1 VTTEQEK
8 TIMSD
13 DTQDQQL
20 ADAAR
25 AALPA
30 LILLGDYIGN
40 TFDGKTGIPAFDRC
54 AIIMNIRAALG
65 EAGDAGDERGDEQQ
79 PLTSA
84 WLKEFSRPRG
94 TAAARDDS
102 RPPAPPFSSYP
113 SPVDLRF
120 PPPAGSGE
128 QDERYGAD
136 GQPLPRGRCDTCGA
150 PCSPDEDTCTAD
162 PAHQTVLTG
171 DEDEDAY
178 EGIDASMAKEDRRNA
193 WQEGDDED
201 DGEYLPGTFVR
212 AGHPGDVNDPER
224 YPDEPLTGDESP
236 AAEF

>member
-1 VTTEQEK
+1 
-8 TIMSD
+8 MSD
-13 DTQDQQL
+13 DTQDRQL

-84 WLKEFSRPRG
+84 WLKAFSRPRG
-94 TAAARDDS
+94 TAVTRKGGGDPLS
-102 RPPAPPFSSYP
+102 PFSSYP
-113 SPVDLRF
+113 SPDLVPGPELLRY
-120 PPPAGSGE
+120 P
-128 QDERYGAD
+128 DERYGAY
-136 GQPLPRGRCDTCGA
+136 GQLLPRGRCDTCGA
-150 PCSPDEDTCTAD
+150 PCSPDEGTCTAD
-162 PAHQTVLTG
+162 PAHQTALTG
-171 DEDEDAY
+171 DEDEDEDAY

-193 WQEGDDED
+193 WQDEASQDED
-201 DGEYLPGTFVR
+201 S
-212 AGHPGDVNDPER
+212 AER
-224 YPDEPLTGDESP
+224 YPDGNDEPPLTGSESP
-236 AAEF
+236 VAEF